1 VYRDRFSGNG
11 RILSMTQNRGRLMLE
26 VSGLNKKFGQVH
38 AVNNL
43 NFEVR
48 RGEVFGFLGPNG
60 AGKSTTMRI
69 ITCFIPPTS
78 GSVRVDGMD
87 TAEHDL
93 AVRRKIG
100 YLPESTP
107 LYSDMTVKEYLT
119 FAGKVRNLKGRQL
132 KDRMDAM
139 FSVCALTK
147 MAGRQ
152 IGKLSKG
159 YRQRVGLAQAMIHD
173 PELLILD
180 EPMSGLDPNQII
192 EIRHLIKKIGVEK
205 TVIYC
210 SHILSE
216 VSATCDRILIIK
228 DGRIVATGTP
238 DDLTAGHRSGSQY
251 SLRVKA
257 DKSSLKSGLSSV
269 SEVSGV
275 DVGDGQDGWYNV
287 QINTNSKD
295 DIGEELFRCIV
306 KNDWSLSELRR
317 DHTSLEEVFTQLT
330 GGGK

>member
-1 VYRDRFSGNG
+1 
-11 RILSMTQNRGRLMLE
+11 MLE
-26 VSGLNKKFGQVH
+26 VRGLNKKFERVH
-38 AVNNL
+38 AVNDL
-43 NFEVR
+43 NFEVYK
-48 RGEVFGFLGPNG
+48 GEVFGFLGPNG

-78 GSVRVDGMD
+78 GLVRVDGMD
-87 TAEHDL
+87 TAEQDL

-107 LYSDMTVKEYLT
+107 LYSDMTVSEYLA
-119 FAGKVRNLKGRQL
+119 FVGRVRGLGGAKLRE
-132 KDRMDAM
+132 RMDAM
-139 FSVCALTK
+139 FTVCALTS
-147 MAGRQ
+147 MANRQ

-173 PELLILD
+173 PDLLILD

-192 EIRHLIKKIGVEK
+192 EIRHLIKKMGVEK

-238 DDLTAGHRSGSQY
+238 DELTSGHKSGSRY
-251 SLRVKA
+251 TLRVKGEA
-257 DKSSLKSGLSSV
+257 SAVKSSLSTVYG
-269 SEVSGV
+269 VSGV
-275 DVGDGQDGWYNV
+275 DVDDVSDGWCSV
-287 QINTNSKD
+287 QIRATTKD
-295 DIGEELFRCIV
+295 DIGESLFKRV
-306 KNDWSLSELRR
+306 VDNGLSLSELRCDR
-317 DHTSLEEVFTQLT
+317 TSLEEVFTQLT
-330 GGGK
+330 RSGQ

>member
-1 VYRDRFSGNG
+1 MNEK
-11 RILSMTQNRGRLMLE
+11 TGRLMLE
-26 VSGLNKKFGQVH
+26 VRGLNKRFGQVH

-78 GSVRVDGMD
+78 GSVLVDGMD
-87 TAEHDL
+87 TAEQDL
-93 AVRRKIG
+93 AVRRRIG

-107 LYSDMTVKEYLT
+107 LYSDMTVREYLA
-119 FAGKVRNLKGRQL
+119 FVGQVRSLRGEKLKA
-132 KDRMDAM
+132 RMDEM
-139 FSVCALTK
+139 FSVCALTA
-147 MAGRQ
+147 MADRQ

-173 PELLILD
+173 PDLLILD

-192 EIRHLIKKIGVEK
+192 EIRNLIKKFGEEK

-238 DDLTAGHRSGSQY
+238 DDLTSGHKGGSRY
-251 SLRVKA
+251 TLRIKG
-257 DKSSLKSGLSSV
+257 DKEPIKSTFSSMGG
-269 SEVSGV
+269 VSGI
-275 DVGDGQDGWYNV
+275 DIESAQEGWFNAR
-287 QINTNSKD
+287 INTEIKD
-295 DIGEELFRCIV
+295 DIGELIFNRV
-306 KNDWSLSELRR
+306 VQNGWALSELRR
-317 DHTSLEEVFTQLT
+317 DQTSLEEVFTELT
-330 GGGK
+330 GGRQ

>member
-1 VYRDRFSGNG
+1 MSEK
-11 RILSMTQNRGRLMLE
+11 TGRLMLE
-26 VSGLNKKFGQVH
+26 VRGLNKRFGQVR
-38 AVNNL
+38 AVSDL
-43 NFEVR
+43 SFEVR

-78 GSVRVDGMD
+78 GSVHVDGLS
-87 TAEHDL
+87 TANQDL
-93 AVRRKIG
+93 AVRAKIG

-107 LYSDMTVKEYLT
+107 LYGDMTVKEYLA
-119 FAGKVRNLKGRQL
+119 FVGQIRGLRGAALKSRT
-132 KDRMDAM
+132 DEM
-139 FSVCALTK
+139 FSVCALAK
-147 MAGRQ
+147 MADRQ

-173 PELLILD
+173 PDLLILD

-192 EIRHLIKKIGVEK
+192 EIRNLIKKFGEEK

-228 DGRIVATGTP
+228 DGRVVATGTP
-238 DDLTAGHRSGSQY
+238 GDLTSGHRGGSRY
-251 SLRVKA
+251 TVTVKGDA
-257 DKSSLKSGLSSV
+257 ESV
-269 SEVSGV
+269 KRELASVVGVSGV
-275 DVGDGQDGWYNV
+275 ETEGTAPEGWVCVRVNADG
-287 QINTNSKD
+287 KE
-295 DIGEELFRCIV
+295 DIGEGIFKRVVESGF
-306 KNDWSLSELRR
+306 SLSELRR
-317 DHTSLEEVFTQLT
+317 DQTSLEEVFTELT

>member
-1 VYRDRFSGNG
+1 
-11 RILSMTQNRGRLMLE
+11 MLE
-26 VSGLNKKFGQVH
+26 VRGLNKRFG
-38 AVNNL
+38 AVRAVSDL

-60 AGKSTTMRI
+60 AGKTTTMRI

-78 GSVRVDGMD
+78 GSVLVDGLN
-87 TAEHDL
+87 TAEQDL
-93 AVRRKIG
+93 AVRTKIG

-107 LYSDMTVKEYLT
+107 LYADMTVKEYLS
-119 FAGKVRNLKGRQL
+119 FVGRIRNLRGAAL
-132 KDRMDAM
+132 KSRMDEM

-147 MAGRQ
+147 MADRQ

-173 PELLILD
+173 PDLLILD

-192 EIRHLIKKIGVEK
+192 EIRNLIKKFGEEK

-228 DGRIVATGTP
+228 DGRVVVTGAP
-238 DDLTAGHRSGSQY
+238 DELTGGHRGGSRY
-251 SLRVKA
+251 TVRVKGEPA
-257 DKSSLKSGLSSV
+257 AVKRELAAV
-269 SEVSGV
+269 AGV
-275 DVGDGQDGWYNV
+275 TGVEAEDAEPVGWVYARVNAEG
-287 QINTNSKD
+287 KE
-295 DIGEELFRCIV
+295 DIGEGLFNCVVR
-306 KNDWSLSELRR
+306 NGFSLSELRR
-317 DHTSLEEVFTQLT
+317 DQTSLEEVFTELT

>member
-1 VYRDRFSGNG
+1 
-11 RILSMTQNRGRLMLE
+11 MLE
-26 VSGLNKKFGQVH
+26 VRGLNKKFGQVH

-43 NFEVR
+43 DFEVR
-48 RGEVFGFLGPNG
+48 KGEVFGFLGPNG

-107 LYSDMTVKEYLT
+107 LYNDMAVKEYLA
-119 FAGKVRNLKGRQL
+119 FVGEVRGLRGSQL
-132 KDRMDAM
+132 KSRMDSM
-139 FSVCALTK
+139 FDVCALTK
-147 MAGRQ
+147 MADRQ

-159 YRQRVGLAQAMIHD
+159 YRQRVGLAQAMLHNPD
-173 PELLILD
+173 LLILD

-192 EIRHLIKKIGVEK
+192 EIRNLIKKIGEEK

-238 DDLTAGHRSGSQY
+238 NELTQGHTSGTQY
-251 SLRVKA
+251 SLRVKGERA
-257 DKSSLKSGLSSV
+257 AVKSGIASV
-269 SEVSGV
+269 GGISGV
-275 DVGDGQDGWYNV
+275 DIDDAGSGWYSV
-287 QINTNSKD
+287 RVHTNAKD
-295 DIGEELFRCIV
+295 DIGEALFNCAV
-306 KNDWSLSELRR
+306 KNGWGLSELRQDR
-317 DHTSLEEVFTQLT
+317 TSLEDVFTQLT
-330 GGGK
+330 RSAQ

>member
-1 VYRDRFSGNG
+1 
-11 RILSMTQNRGRLMLE
+11 MTQNDSRLMLE
-26 VSGLNKKFGQVH
+26 VRGLNKRFGQVH
-38 AVNNL
+38 AVNDL
-43 NFEVR
+43 DFEVR

-60 AGKSTTMRI
+60 AGKSTTMRM

-87 TAEHDL
+87 TAGHDL

-107 LYSDMTVKEYLT
+107 LYSDMTVSEYLA
-119 FAGKVRNLKGRQL
+119 FVGRVRGLSGQQLKG
-132 KDRMDAM
+132 RMDAM

-159 YRQRVGLAQAMIHD
+159 YKQRVGLAQAMIHD
-173 PELLILD
+173 PDLLILD

-192 EIRHLIKKIGVEK
+192 EIRNLIKKMGEEK

-216 VSATCDRILIIK
+216 VAATCDRILIIK

-238 DDLTAGHRSGSQY
+238 DELTAGHRSGSQY
-251 SLRVKA
+251 TLRAKGDKA
-257 DKSSLKSGLSSV
+257 ALKSGLEAVNGVSSV
-269 SEVSGV
+269 TA
-275 DVGDGQDGWYNV
+275 GDGQDGWFDLR
-287 QINTNSKD
+287 ISTGSKG
-295 DIGEELFRCIV
+295 DIGEEIFSCIV
-306 KNDWSLSELRR
+306 KNGWSLSELRR

>member
-1 VYRDRFSGNG
+1 V
-11 RILSMTQNRGRLMLE
+11 TQNDSRLMLE
-26 VSGLNKKFGQVH
+26 VRGLNKKFGQVH

-43 NFEVR
+43 DFEVR
-48 RGEVFGFLGPNG
+48 KGEVFGFLGPNG

-69 ITCFIPPTS
+69 VTCFIPPTS

-107 LYSDMTVKEYLT
+107 LYSDMTVKEYLA
-119 FAGKVRNLKGRQL
+119 FVGEVRGIRGGALKS
-132 KDRMDAM
+132 RMDNM
-139 FSVCALTK
+139 FEVCALTK

-173 PELLILD
+173 PSLLILD

-192 EIRHLIKKIGVEK
+192 EIRNLIKKIGEEK

-216 VSATCDRILIIK
+216 VAATCDRILIIK

-238 DDLTAGHRSGSQY
+238 DELTSGHTSGSQY
-251 SLRVKA
+251 TLRVKGEA
-257 DKSSLKSGLSSV
+257 AAVKSGIASLDGI
-269 SEVSGV
+269 SGV
-275 DVGDGQDGWYNV
+275 EVDDAGSGWCSARVHANA
-287 QINTNSKD
+287 KE
-295 DIGEELFRCIV
+295 DIGESLFGCVV
-306 KNDWSLSELRR
+306 KNGWSLSELRQDR
-317 DHTSLEEVFTQLT
+317 TSLEDVFTQLT
-330 GGGK
+330 RSSR